1 MSSSSIQFSTYSQI
15 KNPTQF
21 IVHCV
26 RHFHRIKTDKNRNFV
41 LVKTLKI
48 ALLKKRHFSDIC
60 NFQTICELVC
70 TSIFITCRLYFLYCF
85 IWEKLWQKL
94 GQSGKLLSAIDL
106 TFLQAHVIK
115 IISINISD
123 LFTKSCLQHFN
134 VLVCIRQ
141 TVVMEH
147 DIPNL
152 YTFMAISTTSVEYII
167 VYKCFPD
174 GISISI
180 FHPNFAK

>member
-1 MSSSSIQFSTYSQI
+1 MSFLNHLWACLY
-15 KNPTQF
+15 F
-21 IVHCV
+21 
-26 RHFHRIKTDKNRNFV
+26 HFHNMSFILSLLLHLRENVAKTWTDRKTFV
-41 LVKTLKI
+41 CY
-48 ALLKKRHFSDIC
+48 R
-60 NFQTICELVC
+60 
-70 TSIFITCRLYFLYCF
+70 
-85 IWEKLWQKL
+85 
-94 GQSGKLLSAIDL
+94 L

-115 IISINISD
+115 MISINISD

-134 VLVCIRQ
+134 VLVYIRRSM
-141 TVVMEH
+141 VIEH

-152 YTFMAISTTSVEYII
+152 YTFVAFSASVEYII